1 MPKQALALINKKLEL
16 PIGESSEFNFFWTN
30 APLVVPTS
38 KNYSTTYQ
46 VKFDK
51 QRSFLVMW
59 VSKAFKNNYSTNS
72 NISNVLGQQWF
83 KHLYFHYYTSVF
95 HT

>member
-16 PIGESSEFNFFWTN
+16 PIGRSSEFNIFWDN
-30 APLVVPTS
+30 VPLVVPTS

-46 VKFDK
+46 VIFDK

-59 VSKAFKNNYSTNS
+59 VSKAS
-72 NISNVLGQQWF
+72 
-83 KHLYFHYYTSVF
+83 
-95 HT
+95 